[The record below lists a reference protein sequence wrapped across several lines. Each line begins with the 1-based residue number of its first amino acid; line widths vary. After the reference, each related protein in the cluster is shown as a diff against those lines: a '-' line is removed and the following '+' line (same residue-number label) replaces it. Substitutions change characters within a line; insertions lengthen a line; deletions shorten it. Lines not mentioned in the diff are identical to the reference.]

1 MEVNSTNNKS
11 FQLTENGRQLGE
23 LIYENS
29 FTQMKA
35 EIKLPNSEVYNIVP
49 VGFFGTSITVTKD
62 GNKIASLSMSW
73 NGKVIITFQDDSEY
87 ALKLKGIFQNQVFLE
102 NTKKENIMCF
112 DPHINWTDAR
122 LNHTI
127 TYDIK
132 NDNVSKDY
140 LLMLLGVYSTN
151 YFIATISGA
160 NSGIYGVI

>member
-1 MEVNSTNNKS
+1 MEVNSINNKF

-35 EIKLPNSEVYNIVP
+35 EIKLPNSEVYDIVP
-49 VGFFGTSITVTKD
+49 LGFFGTSITVTKD

-73 NGKVIITFQDDSEY
+73 NGKIIITYQDDREY

-102 NTKKENIMCF
+102 NTNKENIMCF
-112 DPHINWTDAR
+112 EPHLNWTDAR

-127 TYDIK
+127 TYDIQ
-132 NDNVSKDY
+132 NDNESKDY
-140 LLMLLGVYSTN
+140 LLILLSVYATN
-151 YFIATISGA
+151 YFISCMSGA
-160 NSGIYGVI
+160 NAGII